1 MDSLFILYVNFF
13 PVVDPAVILDQ
24 MEFSRFVMLKMFL
37 SAVTTGTCHTY
48 YCLIEMHIIC
58 FAGLV
63 SFSMLSMIPA
73 TKKKFAVARQSFV
86 APLRSKGAVSSL
98 VGGALLGMGMT
109 LSGTV
114 SITEPVY

>member
-1 MDSLFILYVNFF
+1 
-13 PVVDPAVILDQ
+13 
-24 MEFSRFVMLKMFL
+24 ML
-37 SAVTTGTCHTY
+37 
-48 YCLIEMHIIC
+48 IIC

-63 SFSMLSMIPA
+63 SFSVLSMIPA

-114 SITEPVY
+114 SISLSVVLVYSFSYIVSRYGICTTWWRSA